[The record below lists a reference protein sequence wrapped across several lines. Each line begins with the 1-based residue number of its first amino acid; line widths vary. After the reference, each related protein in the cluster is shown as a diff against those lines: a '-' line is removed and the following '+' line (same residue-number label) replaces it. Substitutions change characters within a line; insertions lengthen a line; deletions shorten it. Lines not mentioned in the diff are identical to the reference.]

1 MAKNSNGS
9 VRNYINGIEYKPD
22 GTTVDIIHTE
32 EGIAQ
37 NNGGTYTYHYNLSDH
52 LGNVRYTFDLVNGL
66 ISPLQKDDFYA
77 FGKRK
82 TSFQG
87 SADNKYLYNGKELQ
101 EELGAYDYGA
111 RFYDPVIGRWNVVDP
126 LSEVSRR
133 NSPYNYALNNP
144 IIFIDPDGMF
154 GDYYGTDG
162 KWLGTDHI
170 DDDKAYVAKDGSYTK
185 QGDGYA
191 IKKSGITELE
201 IGNKELLS
209 KSATIYGES
218 SAFGLNKITDDLKKE
233 MFSIASVHE
242 KNDLAFGKDSKQA
255 KAFNKLTSGERN
267 GTMKQLAIAA
277 EINAQM
283 GGIDYSFGASQWDGA
298 EQGLFPASDKRKSS
312 GTWELHKNTMGWDIS
327 DEHYSKW
334 KTSVGKNFVAPQV
347 STANTGL
354 NKGKIR
360 LTSSAVYNSTI
371 FWKVNK

>member
-1 MAKNSNGS
+1 M
-9 VRNYINGIEYKPD
+9 
-22 GTTVDIIHTE
+22 
-32 EGIAQ
+32 
-37 NNGGTYTYHYNLSDH
+37 SDH
-52 LGNVRYTFDLVNGL
+52 LGNVRTTFYKNPSTNQLEV
-66 ISPLQKDDFYA
+66 LQRDDYYA
-77 FGKRK
+77 FGLRNS
-82 TSFQG
+82 TQSG
-87 SADNKYLYNGKELQ
+87 NNKYLYNGKELQ
-101 EELGAYDYGA
+101 EELGQYDYGA
-111 RFYDPVIGRWNVVDP
+111 RFYDPVVGRWNVIDP
-126 LSEVSRR
+126 MAELDRKST
-133 NSPYNYALNNP
+133 PYNYAFNNP

-162 KWLGTDHI
+162 KWLGTDDI

-218 SAFGLNKITDDLKKE
+218 SAFRLNKITDDLKKE

-242 KNDLAFGKDSKQA
+242 KNDLAFGKDSDQA

-277 EINAQM
+277 EINAQI
-283 GGIDYSFGASQWDGA
+283 GGVDYSFGASQWDGA

-312 GTWELHKNTMGWDIS
+312 GAWELHKNTMGWDIS
-327 DEHYSKW
+327 NAHYSKW